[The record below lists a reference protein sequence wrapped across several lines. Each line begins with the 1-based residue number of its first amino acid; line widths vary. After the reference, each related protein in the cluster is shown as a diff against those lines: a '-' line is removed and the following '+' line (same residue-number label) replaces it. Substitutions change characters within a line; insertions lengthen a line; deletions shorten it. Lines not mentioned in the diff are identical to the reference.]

1 MVSMFQLIKHQKVMR
16 EWKLVEV
23 QYALEECKIWGLL
36 GRTIMATMGL
46 EGDWEIWTDR
56 QEHSG
61 SLADD

>member
-1 MVSMFQLIKHQKVMR
+1 
-16 EWKLVEV
+16 
-23 QYALEECKIWGLL
+23 
-36 GRTIMATMGL
+36 MATMGL